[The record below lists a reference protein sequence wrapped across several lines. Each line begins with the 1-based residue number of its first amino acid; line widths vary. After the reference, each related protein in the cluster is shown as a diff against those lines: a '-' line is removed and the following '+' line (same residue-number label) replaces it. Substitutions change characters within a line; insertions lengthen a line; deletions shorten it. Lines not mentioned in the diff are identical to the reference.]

1 MLGNIGQVL
10 SFTFI
15 GPLPFIPMILTL
27 PYATV
32 CVAILGLS
40 HSFVVTST
48 HARAQDAAI
57 RSQIK
62 QNPDTNRIISG
73 LS

>member
-1 MLGNIGQVL
+1 
-10 SFTFI
+10 
-15 GPLPFIPMILTL
+15 MILTL
-27 PYATV
+27 PYITV

-57 RSQIK
+57 RSEIK
-62 QNPDTNRIISG
+62 LNPDTNRIISG